1 MGGRGHLTSEVP
13 EEDFQLLR
21 LIGAPPVEVSPRVCL
36 GTVVRLQDVKEA
48 GHVGPNFLHQAV
60 SDRAH
65 GVAIA
70 FQQASDE
77 SVIVSALGER
87 TWQ

>member
-36 GTVVRLQDVKEA
+36 STVVRLQDVKEA

-65 GVAIA
+65 GVTIA